1 MFQQVPKADAGT
13 PVWNNDKNNL
23 QRQPNFFPSNQ
34 YFFHWFK
41 RVIFPCG
48 KFEDNKIIITP
59 IIVMKDPQNMIQN
72 QMMLNGQDVKYFLK
86 PNIGQVGMVR
96 NLIPYNIQG

>member
-34 YFFHWFK
+34 YFFH
-41 RVIFPCG
+41 
-48 KFEDNKIIITP
+48 
-59 IIVMKDPQNMIQN
+59 
-72 QMMLNGQDVKYFLK
+72 
-86 PNIGQVGMVR
+86 
-96 NLIPYNIQG
+96 

>member
-1 MFQQVPKADAGT
+1 
-13 PVWNNDKNNL
+13 
-23 QRQPNFFPSNQ
+23 
-34 YFFHWFK
+34 
-41 RVIFPCG
+41 
-48 KFEDNKIIITP
+48 
-59 IIVMKDPQNMIQN
+59 MKDPQNMIQN